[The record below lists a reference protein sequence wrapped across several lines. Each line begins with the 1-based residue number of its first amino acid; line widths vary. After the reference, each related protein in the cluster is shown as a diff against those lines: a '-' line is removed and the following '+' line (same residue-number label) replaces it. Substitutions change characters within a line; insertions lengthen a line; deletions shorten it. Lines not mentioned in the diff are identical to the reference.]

1 MMGWISLVVL
11 AAAAFGA
18 LIALRVPRLLWSMVG
33 AALMLGA
40 TGYALQGS
48 PALPAS
54 PVLPDRNSL
63 VVDEALANLR
73 TDIFGRYG
81 ADSAY
86 LTAADALSRGGNPRY
101 EVEALLGGIRT
112 SPKSVQLWTAL
123 GDALARHDRQLSPAS
138 RFAFDRARQLE
149 PANPGPYFFLG
160 VAQLRSN
167 DFLAARDS
175 WRMALAKTPD
185 DAPYRTAI
193 AQRLA
198 LLDRLLSIDPAADTT
213 K

>member
-1 MMGWISLVVL
+1 
-11 AAAAFGA
+11 
-18 LIALRVPRLLWSMVG
+18 
-33 AALMLGA
+33 
-40 TGYALQGS
+40 LQGS

-101 EVEALLGGIRT
+101 EVEALLGGIRM

-138 RFAFDRARQLE
+138 RFAFARARQLE

-167 DFLAARDS
+167 DFPAARDS
-175 WRMALAKTPD
+175 WRMALAKTPA

-198 LLDRLLSIDPAADTT
+198 LLDRLLSIDAAAGTT

>member
-1 MMGWISLVVL
+1 MMGWIALVVL

-18 LIALRVPRLLWSMVG
+18 MIALRVPRLLWSMVG

-167 DFLAARDS
+167 DFPAARDS
-175 WRMALAKTPD
+175 WRMALAKTPA
-185 DAPYRTAI
+185 DAPYRAAI

-198 LLDRLLSIDPAADTT
+198 LLDRLLSIDPA

>member
-1 MMGWISLVVL
+1 MMGWIALVVL

-18 LIALRVPRLLWSMVG
+18 MIALRVPRLLWSMVG

-167 DFLAARDS
+167 DFPAAQDS
-175 WRMALAKTPD
+175 WRMALAKTPA
-185 DAPYRTAI
+185 DAPYRTAV

-198 LLDRLLSIDPAADTT
+198 LLDRLLRIDPA

>member
-1 MMGWISLVVL
+1 MMGWLALIVL

-18 LIALRVPRLLWSMVG
+18 MIALRVPRLLWSMVG

-54 PVLPDRNSL
+54 PVEPDRNSL

-73 TDIFGRYG
+73 TDMFGRYG
-81 ADSAY
+81 AESAY

-149 PANPGPYFFLG
+149 PAHPGPYFFLG

-167 DFLAARDS
+167 DFAAARDS
-175 WRMALAKTPD
+175 WRLALSKTPT

-198 LLDRLLSIDPAADTT
+198 LLGRLLSIDPAVDAG

>member
-1 MMGWISLVVL
+1 MGWIALVVL

-18 LIALRVPRLLWSMVG
+18 MIALRVPRLLWSMVG

-167 DFLAARDS
+167 DFAAARDS
-175 WRMALAKTPD
+175 WRMALAKTPS

-198 LLDRLLSIDPAADTT
+198 LLDRLLSIEPA